1 MLKKRDITTQLS
13 TKDLRFA
20 PGGLPV
26 SFEVKVINSSDR
38 FAAFEIKVLAA
49 GVETT
54 AGDYWYR
61 LSPDVSTKT
70 PPGDS
75 ASFVVWLLDT
85 PKPGFV
91 GVMNLFVQIVSLELH
106 QEEREMLRLTLEPS
120 KVSIPLKIELS
131 TRPFNVRA
139 SESLEIPVAVTN
151 VGSLPVEAL
160 IRCDGLNPDWL
171 VEGRERRFKFRPGEK
186 LDTNFLCQI
195 PPPTQALS
203 EIYPFRIEAIQQ
215 NGSISQADS
224 VLLVMPTG
232 FIEFSCTPTE
242 QSMPMK
248 RNWWPDW
255 KANAARYPLIFKNEG
270 NLHQQVTAEVT
281 ADLDRPICNLQI
293 EPPQAELAPGETA
306 QLELVVRKQRHWFGT
321 TQKCTYE
328 VKASVLSDQTLPIQ
342 KESQRVKLRLQPVLP
357 LWMQVLGGLAF
368 LWLLWWMSWLNPNNP
383 FWGHRDAVNSVKFN
397 GIGDELVSGSSDKS
411 IIGWRVNGFFNL
423 ILNPQIGKIGKT
435 EDKSVRVVRYRPVNN
450 DQIAA
455 GLENGE
461 IQIWSAI
468 PGNQTPLQ
476 TFFPQ
481 KDDRV
486 IDLAFTQDS
495 RFLFSGHGSGLVVQ
509 WDLLPEIDRPSS
521 NLAPTILRKSR
532 VGFPVYAIALVGSR
546 ETALAIAGGHNQL
559 SLLDLKTDKLQDI
572 SGVSG
577 SQADYIL
584 SIATA
589 DRKRTLLATAN
600 NRGQIQLWNLQPC
613 LTGTASCEL
622 LDRWTAD
629 PQGIHSVALSA
640 DGCYLA
646 SGGEGGKTMLWPLN
660 PRGDRSTQGAQ
671 GQELERS
678 SRSINAVDVV
688 RVRDRIVVARGG
700 DDRKVSLYR
709 TKAES
714 TTCP

>member
-13 TKDLRFA
+13 TKDLRFC
-20 PGGLPV
+20 PGDSPV
-26 SFEVKVINSSDR
+26 SFEVKVVNSSDQ
-38 FAAFEIKVLAA
+38 FATFEIEVLAA
-49 GVETT
+49 GFETT

-75 ASFVVWLLDT
+75 TSFVVWLLDT

-91 GVMNLFVQIVSLELH
+91 GVMNLFVQIVSLELR

-120 KVSIPLKIELS
+120 KVGIPLKIDLS

-139 SESLEIPVAVTN
+139 SESVEIPVAITN

-160 IRCDGLNPDWL
+160 IRCDGLDPNWL
-171 VEGRERRFKFRPGEK
+171 VEGTERRLKFRPGEQIN
-186 LDTNFLCQI
+186 TYFLCQI
-195 PPPTQALS
+195 PPPTLALS
-203 EIYPFRIEAIQQ
+203 EIYPFRIEAIQK
-215 NGSISQADS
+215 NGSMSQADS
-224 VLLVMPTG
+224 VVLVMPTG
-232 FIEFSCTPTE
+232 FIEFSCSPNE
-242 QSMPMK
+242 QSMPVQ
-248 RNWWPDW
+248 RSWWPDW
-255 KANAARYPLIFKNEG
+255 KANSARYPLIFKNEG
-270 NLHQQVTAEVT
+270 NLHQQVTAQVT
-281 ADLDRPICNLQI
+281 ADSDRPKCDLQI

-306 QLELVVRKQRHWFGT
+306 QLEFVVRKQRHWFGL
-321 TQKCTYE
+321 TQKCQYE
-328 VKASVLSDQTLPIQ
+328 VKASVLSDQILPIQ
-342 KESQRVKLRLQPVLP
+342 KESQLVKLRIQPMLP
-357 LWMQVLGGLAF
+357 LWMQVLGGLTL
-368 LWLLWWMSWLNPNNP
+368 LWLLWWLSWLNPNNP

-397 GIGDELVSGSSDKS
+397 GIGDEVVSGSSDKS
-411 IIGWRVNGFFNL
+411 MIAWQVSGFFNL
-423 ILNPQIGKIGKT
+423 ILNPQVGKIGRT
-435 EDKSVRVVRYRPVNN
+435 QDKAVRVVRYRPVNN

-468 PGNQTPLQ
+468 PGNQNPLQ

-509 WDLLPEIDRPSS
+509 WDLEPEGNKQPSH
-521 NLAPTILRKSR
+521 LAPTILRKNT

-546 ETALAIAGGHNQL
+546 ETALAIAGGRNRL
-559 SLLDLKTDKLQDI
+559 SLLDLQTDKLRDI
-572 SGVSG
+572 SAVSG

-584 SIATA
+584 SIAIA

-600 NRGQIQLWNLQPC
+600 NRGRIQLWNLQPC

-646 SGGEGGKTMLWPLN
+646 SGGEGGKTMLWPLT
-660 PRGDRSTQGAQ
+660 PRGDRSTQGAK
-671 GQELERS
+671 GQELGQS
-678 SRSINAVDVV
+678 ARSINAVDIV
-688 RVRDRIVVARGG
+688 RVRDRILVARGG
-700 DDRKVSLYR
+700 DDRQVSLHR
-709 TKAES
+709 TNAGS
-714 TTCP
+714 ATCP